1 MNKDVCNRLSLSI
14 ITQVE
19 NELSYFAGVCKENPI
34 RKMRDLPD
42 GIRQFYTEVLNWQDY
57 IPRFRRLLQ
66 HNIRMSMPE
75 LHESV
80 NPDDFPLTFLPNHRP
95 AMNALIAKG
104 DEAELKD
111 LEYEADSPVKSDL
124 FAHTPPASVKS
135 DFLAYKGATSLKGTE
150 AMQETYPVPQEI
162 LLELRQLLRDGNWP
176 ISGQNT
182 ERQNVEKEDRADDLA
197 KKPSGTLSP
206 AVRKFKAFDELW
218 EMYRFFGHDPKFER
232 LSPEVKQYYSQFLD
246 RGRDFF
252 SRWIESVQADM
263 LCECGDVLTAEQRD
277 RFTTVVVDLLD
288 FTLRKEAD
296 GGRVWAELREDKREL
311 VNEVV
316 EEMRPVRWRLKVAK
330 DAEAKGAGISGEEK
344 PPATKDSEK
353 RLIPER
359 PSDIASHQP
368 KQESD
373 ATPKKPLWVRVTG
386 VGAIAL
392 LIICTVYLIV
402 AYVEGNNFVQKA
414 LNAWQLV
421 VLAFCLCVAI
431 VAYLVGWDKI
441 RKIWPF

>member
-42 GIRQFYTEVLNWQDY
+42 GIKQFYTEVLNWQDY

-66 HNIRMSMPE
+66 HNIRMSTPE

-162 LLELRQLLRDGNWP
+162 LLELKRQYPEGNWP
-176 ISGQNT
+176 ISGQDAASQNMQSNDEKPAETSELEKIENAAYQLLRQVPPVWGDMPELHAIQEQARQLLMQRELIEQMANISFAAGVNDPRHVIINVSFTGPDGYRPQLASLLRQMRAEGRSLKEIKVVSWRLT
-182 ERQNVEKEDRADDLA
+182 EKGVV
-197 KKPSGTLSP
+197 TL
-206 AVRKFKAFDELW
+206 KAL
-218 EMYRFFGHDPKFER
+218 
-232 LSPEVKQYYSQFLD
+232 
-246 RGRDFF
+246 
-252 SRWIESVQADM
+252 
-263 LCECGDVLTAEQRD
+263 
-277 RFTTVVVDLLD
+277 
-288 FTLRKEAD
+288 
-296 GGRVWAELREDKREL
+296 DKR
-311 VNEVV
+311 
-316 EEMRPVRWRLKVAK
+316 
-330 DAEAKGAGISGEEK
+330 AGKTGEDDMAFRK
-344 PPATKDSEK
+344 
-353 RLIPER
+353 
-359 PSDIASHQP
+359 P
-368 KQESD
+368 KQEPS
-373 ATPKKPLWVRVTG
+373 AMPKKASWIPFACGGVVVVALIVGMLLANTLWLRYPCG
-386 VGAIAL
+386 LGAIAL
-392 LIICTVYLIV
+392 LLLVTSLLVKAYAVGDNFFQKMLHSWPFLLFVGGVILAII
-402 AYVEGNNFVQKA
+402 GNLF
-414 LNAWQLV
+414 
-421 VLAFCLCVAI
+421 
-431 VAYLVGWDKI
+431 GWDKI
-441 RKIWPF
+441 HKYGL